1 VLAVLRQH
9 YPALAAEFKL
19 NNLQLFGSFVTDEA
33 TASSDVDLLASF
45 AEPIGFGFIHLADRL
60 EALLGRKVDLV
71 AADGIKEN
79 RRAFILSS
87 LVDVVASLSGPVHH
101 IVGAD
106 VDRDQRLA
114 FNQNFKRDAITQVN

>member
-1 VLAVLRQH
+1 MLRQH